1 GFRGAAARSHAS
13 ARNYFFRRPQERARM
28 FSPLTGRRVLVTG
41 GTRGI
46 GKGIAATFAQAGCAV
61 VITGRDPAV
70 GAAASAELGEIA
82 AAAGGSVT
90 FIAGDLA
97 DSADCEAIV
106 ETAVDTLGGLD
117 VLCANAGIFPQAA
130 LVDLTAADIDHIF
143 NVNVRSMML
152 VITAAIPALTESGR
166 GRVIITSSITGPFTG
181 YPGWAHYGATKAAQL
196 GYMRTAAIELA
207 PRGITVNAVLPGNIL
222 TEGLADMG
230 EDYLAG
236 MAASIPHAKL
246 GTPADIGAVA
256 LFFATDEASYVTGQS
271 VAVDG
276 GQILPESPQA
286 LDELTEAAS

>member
-1 GFRGAAARSHAS
+1 
-13 ARNYFFRRPQERARM
+13 M

-46 GKGIAATFAQAGCAV
+46 GKGIATSFAQAGCAV
-61 VITGRDPAV
+61 VITGRDPEV
-70 GAAASAELGEIA
+70 GSSAATELAELA
-82 AAAGGSVT
+82 APGGSVS
-90 FIAGDLA
+90 FVPGDMV
-97 DSADCEAIV
+97 DPADCAAV
-106 ETAVDTLGGLD
+106 VAAAVDTLGGLD
-117 VLCANAGIFPQAA
+117 VVCANAGAFPQAA
-130 LVDLTAADIDHIF
+130 LVDLTAEDIDDIF
-143 NVNVRSMML
+143 NLNVRSMML

-230 EDYLAG
+230 EEYLAG

-246 GTPADIGAVA
+246 GTPADIGATA

-271 VAVDG
+271 IAVDG

-286 LDELTEAAS
+286 LEELAEAS